1 MYLCKAR
8 PFVVVCFNEFVI
20 DVAEDEVGECS
31 KSSGGCSRSL
41 SSSLSVYGPL
51 ILNIM
56 VSTMEDGGHGG

>member
-31 KSSGGCSRSL
+31 KSSDV
-41 SSSLSVYGPL
+41 SVVNVFL
-51 ILNIM
+51 ACMFLC
-56 VSTMEDGGHGG
+56 VLLVLE